1 MSATIIPL
9 EEGWAKIE
17 AGLRRGEA
25 GIFGYVFDGNVD
37 VKIGQLI
44 STDDYAEMYTT
55 MYTTCTQKPPHN
67 WSEDIY
73 NRCRDDAQQVSA
85 RAIARLAGKQGDQY
99 AAALFD
105 VCKAYELYT
114 RFAKSV
120 FKYLDRYYVKMLGV
134 LGIREVLAQAFIGA
148 LGLEATA
155 LSNGDGDRGHD
166 IALLRYMQ
174 GHTHMLTEERNG
186 PLEEKWQARCS
197 AQLLSAMLVLCA
209 KDPPRAVL
217 GDDPGRLSV
226 LVRLAREGPFEKD
239 GRSPPMDL
247 ILEKLTDQGAPELVQ
262 PVEALM
268 ERLMRNVGLTLT
280 SADWS

>member
-1 MSATIIPL
+1 
-9 EEGWAKIE
+9 
-17 AGLRRGEA
+17 
-25 GIFGYVFDGNVD
+25 
-37 VKIGQLI
+37 
-44 STDDYAEMYTT
+44 
-55 MYTTCTQKPPHN
+55 MYTTCTQKRPHN

-73 NRCRDDAQQVSA
+73 NRCRVDAQQVSA

-174 GHTHMLTEERNG
+174 GGTRMLAAFNERNG
-186 PLEEKWQARCS
+186 PLEEKWQARCT
-197 AQLLSAMLVLCA
+197 AQLLSSMLVLCA
-209 KDPPRAVL
+209 KKTPRGAHRAEL

-226 LVRLAREGPFEKD
+226 VVRLAREGPFDHD
-239 GRSPPMDL
+239 GRNTLVPL
-247 ILEKLTDQGAPELVQ
+247 ILKKITDQGAPEPVQ

-268 ERLMRNVGLTLT
+268 ERLIQDVGLTLT
-280 SADWS
+280 SAS